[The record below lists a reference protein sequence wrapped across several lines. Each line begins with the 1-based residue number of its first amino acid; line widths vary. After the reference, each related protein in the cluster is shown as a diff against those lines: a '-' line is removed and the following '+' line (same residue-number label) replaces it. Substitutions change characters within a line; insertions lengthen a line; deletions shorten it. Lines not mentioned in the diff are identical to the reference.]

1 MQSPPRAGAAF
12 DQTPVSVEDHMAE
25 QSGPPS
31 EPAPLLQRFYDSPFL
46 LLLAGLVVPTLIYTV
61 WGLWEI
67 FTLPP
72 ALLP

>member
-1 MQSPPRAGAAF
+1 MPEHP
-12 DQTPVSVEDHMAE
+12 
-25 QSGPPS
+25 GPPS
-31 EPAPLLQRFYDSPFL
+31 EPAPLGQRLFDSPFL